1 MGPAK
6 GPTIAIGIINA
17 NTEAPTHAP
26 DSVISYIMKG
36 DAIPCSQPPL
46 LEAKPANQNRRK
58 SCIRSAEI
66 ASDNFGRDR
75 FWDNSLIY
83 SDSLP
88 YLEPARCR
96 RLEVCSSEFSPWNY
110 EEAPQR

>member
-1 MGPAK
+1 MAKSTSQTNKIFRLESRSAIGPAK

-17 NTEAPTHAP
+17 KTDAPTHVP

-36 DAIPCSQPPL
+36 DAIPCNQPPL

-58 SCIRSAEI
+58 SRIRNAEI

-75 FWDNSLIY
+75 F
-83 SDSLP
+83 
-88 YLEPARCR
+88 
-96 RLEVCSSEFSPWNY
+96 
-110 EEAPQR
+110 